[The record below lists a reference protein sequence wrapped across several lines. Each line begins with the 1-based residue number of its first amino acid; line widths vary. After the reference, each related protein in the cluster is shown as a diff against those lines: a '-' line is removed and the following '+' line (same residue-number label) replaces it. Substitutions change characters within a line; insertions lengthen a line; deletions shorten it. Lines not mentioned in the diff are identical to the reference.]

1 MRTVGCTYE
10 FNVLEAG
17 YAALWEPY
25 VGKQRSS
32 AMYASVWELLVG
44 KMALSIVAGKP
55 QLGALQLLTSPF
67 GILPELTA
75 VSITSNT
82 FHMSHLVTVT
92 KPMRRDGG
100 RAECKTKLCHP

>member
-1 MRTVGCTYE
+1 MRAAFRRSGLALQWGPALGCWGQVILCRGWCQGQVMRTVGCTYE

-44 KMALSIVAGKP
+44 KM
-55 QLGALQLLTSPF
+55 
-67 GILPELTA
+67 
-75 VSITSNT
+75 
-82 FHMSHLVTVT
+82 
-92 KPMRRDGG
+92 
-100 RAECKTKLCHP
+100 